1 MRHANNTF
9 ASSTAHRDKR
19 QFQPSITSFFFR
31 EDSYSGSESGDD
43 EQEACEERGSGPI
56 TRRQHHHHHAS
67 ERASA
72 VRDSLAAN
80 NLPHSVQADLLSV
93 GMRVRKSVPEGYKT
107 SKTVTLPTIQTT
119 LAKSHYVNTH
129 TIAVHAGAG
138 DAHAY
143 SVKPPRDP
151 VPDTFQHQRELLP
164 FCGLHKIGGFAE
176 QPVTNVH
183 LYGGADA
190 NGDRPVNVFPLPA
203 EAFNQPF
210 SSQESLSSVNTH
222 DSLPN
227 PNFMN
232 PHKRSWQDEEVNA
245 SSFNTDFMF
254 ALPMKMSED
263 EVPVSPLSA
272 TPAQSINTLPQSALR
287 PFAQP
292 KTRRQGMRL
301 VDVEG
306 AVFKESDMD
315 MDVENAELDA
325 MRGPPNPNDFGEA
338 DFLRPWSAREVEMGG
353 V

>member
-1 MRHANNTF
+1 MWHANNTL

-31 EDSYSGSESGDD
+31 EDSYSGD
-43 EQEACEERGSGPI
+43 EDEEEERGLGPI
-56 TRRQHHHHHAS
+56 TRRQQHHHHAS
-67 ERASA
+67 ERA
-72 VRDSLAAN
+72 VRDSLAP
-80 NLPHSVQADLLSV
+80 NLPHTVQADLLSV

-119 LAKSHYVNTH
+119 LAKTHYVNTH
-129 TIAVHAGAG
+129 AVNVNVNINAG
-138 DAHAY
+138 DAY

-183 LYGGADA
+183 LYAGADA

-210 SSQESLSSVNTH
+210 SSQDSDSLSSVTTP
-222 DSLPN
+222 DALPN
-227 PNFMN
+227 PTN
-232 PHKRSWQDEEVNA
+232 PHKRSWQDEDA
-245 SSFNTDFMF
+245 RLGPGSFNANFMF
-254 ALPMKMSED
+254 ALPMKVAED

-272 TPAQSINTLPQSALR
+272 TPAQSAVSLPQSALR

-306 AVFKESDMD
+306 GVFKEVDID
-315 MDVENAELDA
+315 MDVENAELGDLP
-325 MRGPPNPNDFGEA
+325 GSNPNDFGEA
-338 DFLRPWSAREVEMGG
+338 EFLRPWSAREVEMGG
-353 V
+353 I